1 MNNRITVII
10 LSAVIVLLVA
20 FGIIYDRKI
29 RYGYGPFPG
38 FRHHDGIMH
47 ETGPGRNFCTP
58 EFMKERLN
66 LSDEQIGKITV
77 LNETFD
83 REHDLLMKKIEP
95 ERENLRAI
103 LKQDNPDMKQV
114 RAILEKIGAVNIDIH
129 MLRINQGRIISTILD
144 PEQKEKLE
152 RERRMF
158 RRMGPGPGPG
168 GIE

>member
-20 FGIIYDRKI
+20 FGIIYDRKM
-29 RYGYGPFPG
+29 RNPFGPFPG
-38 FRHHDGIMH
+38 YRHHDSMMRGM
-47 ETGPGRNFCTP
+47 GPGRNFCTP

-66 LSDEQIGKITV
+66 LTEEQIAKINV

-95 ERENLRAI
+95 ERENLRI
-103 LKQDNPDMKQV
+103 LLKQENPDMKQV
-114 RAILEKIGAVNIDIH
+114 RVILEKIGTVNIDVHI
-129 MLRINQGRIISTILD
+129 LRINQGRIISTILN

-152 RERRMF
+152 REQRMW
-158 RRMGPGPGPG
+158 RRMGPGAGPG
-168 GIE
+168 GME